1 MERAELPF
9 RQHGF
14 QVITASTLFITTPE
28 MSAWDFL
35 PHAGAL
41 SASAKVFNE
50 WLGTFWYRVVGPIEA
65 DDPIG

>member
-1 MERAELPF
+1 MERAELAF

-14 QVITASTLFITTPE
+14 HVITASTLFATTPE
-28 MSAWDFL
+28 MSTWHFL

-50 WLGTFWYRVVGPIEA
+50 WLGMFWYRIVRAIEA

>member
-1 MERAELPF
+1 MTRAELAF

-28 MSAWDFL
+28 LSAWHFL

-41 SASAKVFNE
+41 GVSARVFNE
-50 WLGTFWYRVVGPIEA
+50 WLGMFWYRIVRAIEA
-65 DDPIG
+65 EP